1 MKKMI
6 NASSNH
12 AEETSTKR
20 PQLPPPELPTRAMH
34 SCLRPPVRRH
44 ALAIVVVVILS
55 MLLPDG
61 GDARCI
67 P

>member
-1 MKKMI
+1 MIEKERMKKMI

-34 SCLRPPVRRH
+34 SCLRPPDH
-44 ALAIVVVVILS
+44 A
-55 MLLPDG
+55 PDAAA
-61 GDARCI
+61 DRAW
-67 P
+67 